1 MPLFDLILPTIF
13 ATMEQKKGGGAM
25 TAYQQ
30 FLELKQEPRRLAIAL
45 TEYFT
50 DEAHRDAYGAYLQ
63 RRIRPAAAA
72 LMDADDIERL
82 EGLRQWFTAPL
93 VDELLRTAI
102 RLRKPAAAVWLLQVK
117 QAQFGFPG
125 HGLSL

>member
-1 MPLFDLILPTIF
+1 
-13 ATMEQKKGGGAM
+13 M

-45 TEYFT
+45 EEYFT

-93 VDELLRTAI
+93 VDELLQTAI

-117 QAQFGFPG
+117 QTQFGFPG

>member
-1 MPLFDLILPTIF
+1 
-13 ATMEQKKGGGAM
+13 M

-45 TEYFT
+45 EEYFT

-93 VDELLRTAI
+93 VDELLQTAI

>member
-1 MPLFDLILPTIF
+1 
-13 ATMEQKKGGGAM
+13 M

-93 VDELLRTAI
+93 VDELLQTAI

-117 QAQFGFPG
+117 PAQFGFPG